1 MSNNKKTG
9 NTMTTADRIFHEA
22 SALSPIE
29 KARLIDKLISDL
41 DKSDPEINEMW
52 VKEAE
57 DRIDAYNQG
66 KMKAITLEKL
76 LQKYR

>member
-1 MSNNKKTG
+1 
-9 NTMTTADRIFHEA
+9 MTRADRIFNEA

-29 KARLIDKLISDL
+29 KARLIDKLISDF

-57 DRIDAYNQG
+57 ERIDAYDQG
-66 KMKAITLEKL
+66 KMKSITLEKL
-76 LQKYR
+76 LQKYK

>member
-1 MSNNKKTG
+1 
-9 NTMTTADRIFHEA
+9 MTTADRIFNEA

-29 KARLIDKLISDL
+29 KARLIDKLIYDL
-41 DKSDPEINEMW
+41 DKLDPEINEMW

-57 DRIDAYNQG
+57 NRIDAYDQG
-66 KMKAITLEKL
+66 KMKSITLEKL

>member
-1 MSNNKKTG
+1 MS
-9 NTMTTADRIFHEA
+9 TADRIFNEA
-22 SALSPIE
+22 SALSPID

-57 DRIDAYNQG
+57 DRIDAYDQG
-66 KMKAITLEKL
+66 KMKSITLEKL

>member
-1 MSNNKKTG
+1 
-9 NTMTTADRIFHEA
+9 MTTADKIFHEA
-22 SALSPIE
+22 SALSSID

-57 DRIDAYNQG
+57 DRIDAYEQG
-66 KMKAITLEKL
+66 KMKSITLEKL